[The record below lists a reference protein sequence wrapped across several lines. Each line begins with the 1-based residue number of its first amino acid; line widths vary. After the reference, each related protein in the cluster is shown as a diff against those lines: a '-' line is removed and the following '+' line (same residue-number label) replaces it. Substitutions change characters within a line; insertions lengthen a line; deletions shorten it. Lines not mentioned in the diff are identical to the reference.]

1 MTILNLFPQEGA
13 GDEDRLAELDL
24 YSSDFQTAFRPGL
37 ARAINRSELAPPN
50 AAGTDLYND
59 TFELL
64 AQILVARGWRKAVV
78 MGQPRLLNPDGKC
91 QLALSS
97 AEHVSDPDPRVSPK
111 TRRKGPATQ
120 HSLDNDRPKSQLPL
134 PLPEWVENDDELP
147 QKLKE
152 APLWFVLY
160 GRKPRSNFLQL
171 GLGRPARMDV
181 SDRVVEWSDL
191 INMTGLEG
199 VGDLSAFDL
208 DDDGD
213 IDVPVEPRD

>member
-1 MTILNLFPQEGA
+1 MTIVNLFPKDQLD
-13 GDEDRLAELDL
+13 DERRLAEFDL
-24 YSSDFQTAFRPGL
+24 SSGDFHTAFRPGL
-37 ARAINRSELAPPN
+37 SRAVNRSELAPPN

-64 AQILVARGWRKAVV
+64 AQILVARGWRKVVV
-78 MGQPRLLNPDGKC
+78 MGQPRVIHPDGKC

-97 AEHVSDPDPRVSPK
+97 ANDVADPDHRVSPK

-120 HSLDNDRPKSQLPL
+120 RSLDTDLPKSQVPL

-147 QKLKE
+147 PKLKE

-160 GRKPRSNFLQL
+160 EREGSFLQL
-171 GLGRPARMDV
+171 ALGRPAGMDD
-181 SDRVVEWSDL
+181 SNRVVDWSDT
-191 INMTGLEG
+191 INIAPLDGI
-199 VGDLSAFDL
+199 GDLSVFDL
-208 DDDGD
+208 DGDGD